1 MPCVGH
7 LTLHPFSF
15 CCVLRIITSD
25 SNAGEDH
32 IHACSRTNII
42 MDALFGNCTLQ
53 MSVDTVEVIL
63 CKYSRQYMAP
73 AESEITFISSY
84 VLTHVNHN
92 AFVNNG
98 YFACVIYRCWQQ
110 LAS

>member
-1 MPCVGH
+1 MLGVGQ

-15 CCVLRIITSD
+15 CCMLRIITSD
-25 SNAGEDH
+25 SNAGDDH

-63 CKYSRQYMAP
+63 CKYSRQ
-73 AESEITFISSY
+73 SITSAKSDTKY
-84 VLTHVNHN
+84 KKTL
-92 AFVNNG
+92 FVS
-98 YFACVIYRCWQQ
+98 ACDT
-110 LAS
+110 

>member
-1 MPCVGH
+1 MLCVGQLRLQH
-7 LTLHPFSF
+7 HPFSF
-15 CCVLRIITSD
+15 CGLLKIITSD

-63 CKYSRQYMAP
+63 CKYSRHLVLS
-73 AESEITFISSY
+73 AESNDLALKKCMNTC
-84 VLTHVNHN
+84 VN
-92 AFVNNG
+92 
-98 YFACVIYRCWQQ
+98 
-110 LAS
+110 

>member
-1 MPCVGH
+1 MSSMPCVGH

-63 CKYSRQYMAP
+63 CKYSRQYVVP
-73 AESEITFISSY
+73 PESELLFISNY
-84 VLTHVNHN
+84 AITHV
-92 AFVNNG
+92 
-98 YFACVIYRCWQQ
+98 
-110 LAS
+110 

>member
-1 MPCVGH
+1 MLGVGQ

-15 CCVLRIITSD
+15 CCMLRIITSD

-63 CKYSRQYMAP
+63 CKYSRQYVVP
-73 AESEITFISSY
+73 PESEVLFISNY
-84 VLTHVNHN
+84 AITHV
-92 AFVNNG
+92 
-98 YFACVIYRCWQQ
+98 
-110 LAS
+110 